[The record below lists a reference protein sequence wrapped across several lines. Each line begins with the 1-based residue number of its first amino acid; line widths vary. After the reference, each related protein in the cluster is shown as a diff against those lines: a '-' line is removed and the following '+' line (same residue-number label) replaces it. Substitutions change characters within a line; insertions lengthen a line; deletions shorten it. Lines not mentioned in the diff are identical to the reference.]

1 MPSLS
6 FEPISIDLTAIYSR
20 PEVVHK
26 IFQSIL
32 LSLLNKNED
41 VVSEAVKY
49 VDHYSILM
57 QSVNYPDVNIII
69 NLYKN
74 RIVFEVLGASDE
86 VLAEMDDTAE
96 LEIIYEAIEDA
107 AKEAKEIT
115 LKTFKAEPTV
125 PIRKRKLNRSNHNN
139 NAMNLN
145 NAPVVGS
152 KRIKTR
158 KGRKSRKARK
168 TRRA

>member
-6 FEPISIDLTAIYSR
+6 FEPIPIDLTAIYSR
-20 PEVVHK
+20 PEVVQK
-26 IFQSIL
+26 TFQSVL

-41 VVSEAVKY
+41 VVSEATKY
-49 VDHYSILM
+49 VDTRSILM
-57 QSVNYPDVNIII
+57 TGVNYPDVDIII
-69 NLYKN
+69 NLYDN
-74 RIVFEVLGASDE
+74 RIVFTVLGASDE
-86 VLAEMDDTAE
+86 VLAEMDDAAE
-96 LEIIYEAIEDA
+96 LDIIYEAIEDA
-107 AKEAKEIT
+107 AKEAKEKT
-115 LKTFKAEPTV
+115 LKKFKAEPTI
-125 PIRKRKLNRSNHNN
+125 PIRKRKLNRPNHNN